1 MCHKRTEKY
10 SWDFGVV
17 GVWENHLF
25 QIAGA
30 TTDEKTR
37 DFENYKEQRNK
48 KTKDITWKFE
58 DQWRLRLLEYL
69 NLLENTFTH
78 MITCERAD

>member
-1 MCHKRTEKY
+1 M
-10 SWDFGVV
+10 
-17 GVWENHLF
+17 WENHLF

-48 KTKDITWKFE
+48 KTKDKTWKFE

-69 NLLENTFTH
+69 LGRLEKCIYFIC
-78 MITCERAD
+78 MYAYPLKIVSF